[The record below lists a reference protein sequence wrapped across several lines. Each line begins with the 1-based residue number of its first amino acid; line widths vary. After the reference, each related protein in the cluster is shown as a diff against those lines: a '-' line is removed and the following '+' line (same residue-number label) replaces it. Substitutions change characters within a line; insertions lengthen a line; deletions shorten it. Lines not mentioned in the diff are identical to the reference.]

1 MTRKT
6 EDRLLGEISATL
18 SSLKE
23 GMSVHMLTDRDW
35 HEKTTQSLDKLS
47 SRIADLEEIK
57 NKGWGVLWGLSL
69 TSGLIGAAIAN
80 SFKTLFH

>member
-1 MTRKT
+1 MTRKS

-18 SSLKE
+18 NSLKE

-35 HEKTTQSLDKLS
+35 HEKTTLAIDRLS
-47 SRIADLEEIK
+47 NRITELEEIK

-80 SFKTLFH
+80 SFKTFFH